1 MEPILKIFDSLRSG
15 FLRSGKAWKGIIIA
29 WLVTL
34 LLVSMVA
41 MPMKSAFSAGLGNST
56 IYEQLKNGFNLE
68 VFADLKSIAGSLG
81 AYFSTGLFMLILVSF
96 VANSFLTGG
105 LFNSLRKESGEF
117 SVSDFFR
124 ASSAKFW
131 SFIVISL
138 IYSILVLFLL
148 ALVVIIPVS
157 FIAGSEEA
165 NDVII
170 INSAILLSSLFLFLV
185 VMLLISA
192 DYSRAWQVAQTNNAC
207 FKAINFGF
215 RETFRTFFTSYPI
228 MLIIMLIQFFYMWV
242 TLKILHGIK
251 PETGAGIIVLFIA
264 SQILFII
271 KIYLKIARYGCFT
284 AMMES
289 GAGKRSEE

>member
-1 MEPILKIFDSLRSG
+1 
-15 FLRSGKAWKGIIIA
+15 
-29 WLVTL
+29 
-34 LLVSMVA
+34 
-41 MPMKSAFSAGLGNST
+41 
-56 IYEQLKNGFNLE
+56 
-68 VFADLKSIAGSLG
+68 
-81 AYFSTGLFMLILVSF
+81 
-96 VANSFLTGG
+96 
-105 LFNSLRKESGEF
+105 
-117 SVSDFFR
+117 
-124 ASSAKFW
+124 
-131 SFIVISL
+131 
-138 IYSILVLFLL
+138 
-148 ALVVIIPVS
+148 
-157 FIAGSEEA
+157 
-165 NDVII
+165 
-170 INSAILLSSLFLFLV
+170 
-185 VMLLISA
+185 MLLISA

-264 SQILFII
+264 SQTLFII